1 MYNESNI
8 LLENNMDQH
17 SGTKANYVKTE
28 AVSNNGMV
36 ATKDKLSTEA
46 GLEILK
52 LGGNAV
58 DAGIAACLAVGV
70 VEPESSG
77 IGGGGYM
84 TFQVGEQGG
93 VIGFPM
99 KGPLNGTPEMYELT
113 GESSVGS
120 FGWAGVKNN
129 ENIHG
134 YKSIAVPGC
143 IAGLLEAHK
152 RFGKIPLSEVVS
164 PAVKLARDGFYPEWF
179 TLYKFASLTEMLLRY
194 EELGKT
200 FMPSGILPFGGI
212 DGPYTLKQKNLANT
226 LQVIGKHGLDGF
238 YRSEITENIVNDIQN
253 NGGILTMEDFDQYK
267 PFFWDKGLEFKYR
280 DKIIRVPKY
289 ACAGITSAMTLK
301 TLNGF
306 DLSRLDHNS
315 SEMLHLYISSARMAY
330 ADRFKYVADPEFADV
345 PWNGMISDKYIEK
358 RQKEIKDTAPSTFKA
373 GNPWIE
379 EGRDPKFVLESSQ
392 PRPDSGTTHL
402 GVIDKD
408 GNAVSITNTIMSGF
422 GSGIIPKNT
431 GVVMNN
437 GMMWYDPTPN
447 RVNSIASGKFP
458 LNNMT
463 PALVIGK
470 DGVEISVGA
479 SGGRRITNCVTSLL
493 VKMIDYKMSPQ
504 KAIDEPRVDCSSMTT
519 DVSPELDIN
528 VIKELTDKG
537 HKMRVLGEGFTQ
549 TGFAKF
555 ASPVAITKHG
565 NEFRAGVDTFHAA
578 HAEGMSK

>member
-8 LLENNMDQH
+8 LLENNMYQH

-226 LQVIGKHGLDGF
+226 LEVIGKNGLDGF

-289 ACAGITSAMTLK
+289 ACAGITSAMTMK

-555 ASPVAITKHG
+555 ASPIAITKHG

>member
-1 MYNESNI
+1 
-8 LLENNMDQH
+8 MDQH

-99 KGPLNGTPEMYELT
+99 KGPLNGTPEMYQLT

>member
-152 RFGKIPLSEVVS
+152 RIGKIPLSEVVS

-226 LQVIGKHGLDGF
+226 LEVIGKNGLDGF

-289 ACAGITSAMTLK
+289 ACAGITSAMTMK

-555 ASPVAITKHG
+555 ASPIAITKHG

>member
-226 LQVIGKHGLDGF
+226 LEVIGKHGLDGF
-238 YRSEITENIVNDIQN
+238 YRGEITENIVNDIQN

-289 ACAGITSAMTLK
+289 ACAGITSAMTMK

-555 ASPVAITKHG
+555 ASPIAITKHG

>member
-226 LQVIGKHGLDGF
+226 LEVIGKNGLDGF

-289 ACAGITSAMTLK
+289 ACAGITSAMTMK

-555 ASPVAITKHG
+555 ASPIAITKHG

>member
-226 LQVIGKHGLDGF
+226 LEVIGKNGLDGF

-289 ACAGITSAMTLK
+289 ACAGITSAMTMK

>member
-1 MYNESNI
+1 MNQIFLSESSMNQN
-8 LLENNMDQH
+8 LNTL
-17 SGTKANYVKTE
+17 STYSKTE
-28 AVSNNGMV
+28 AISNNGMV

-58 DAGIAACLAVGV
+58 DAGVAACLAVGV

-84 TFQVGEQGG
+84 TFQVGENGG

-99 KGPLNGTPEMYELT
+99 KGPLSGNPDMYELS
-113 GESSVGS
+113 GEPSVGS
-120 FGWAGVKNN
+120 FGWAGVKND

-143 IAGLLEAHK
+143 VAGLLEAHK
-152 RFGKIPLSEVVS
+152 RFGKIPLSEVVA
-164 PAVKLARDGFYPEWF
+164 PAVKLARKGFFPEWF

-194 EELGKT
+194 KELGKT
-200 FMPSGILPFGGI
+200 FMPNGALPFGGI
-212 DGPYTLKQKNLANT
+212 DGPYTLKQPDLANT
-226 LQVIGKHGLDGF
+226 LEEIGKNGIDAF
-238 YRSEITENIVNDIQN
+238 YRSDITENIVKDINQ
-253 NGGILTMEDFDQYK
+253 NGGILTMEDFDLYK
-267 PFFWDKGLEFKYR
+267 PFYWENGLEFKYR
-280 DKIIRVPKY
+280 DKTIRVPKY

-301 TLNGF
+301 TLDRFN
-306 DLSRLDHNS
+306 LSEVAHNS
-315 SEMLHLYISSARMAY
+315 TEMLHLYISAARLAY
-330 ADRFKYVADPEFADV
+330 ADRFKYVADPDYADV
-345 PWNGMISDKYIEK
+345 PWNGLVSDDYIDK
-358 RQKEIKDTAPSTFKA
+358 RHKEIKSNAPNEYKP
-373 GNPWIE
+373 GNPWIQ
-379 EGRDPKFVLESSQ
+379 EGRDPKYVLESSQ

-422 GSGIIPKNT
+422 GSGIIPKET

-447 RVNSIASGKFP
+447 RVNSIAPGKFP

-463 PALVIGK
+463 PALVLGK

-479 SGGRRITNCVTSLL
+479 SGGRRITNCVTSLI
-493 VKMIDYKMSPQ
+493 VKMIDYKMNPQ
-504 KAIDEPRVDCSSMTT
+504 QAIDEPRVDCSSNTT
-519 DVSPELDIN
+519 DVNPDLNSNVVAELKN
-528 VIKELTDKG
+528 KG
-537 HKMRVLGEGFTQ
+537 HNIRVLGEGYTQ

-555 ASPVAITKHG
+555 ASPVAISKIG
-565 NEFRAGVDTFHAA
+565 NEFRGGVDTFHAA
-578 HAEGMSK
+578 HAGGLSK